1 MSDPSSSSSRSSH
14 QSECTWEVLD
24 IVAERT
30 SLTGENELLVM
41 WKPTW
46 VPTSN
51 VADGDI
57 LEHFQSGA
65 KVKFVHTSS
74 NMHIMI
80 PVGPGTTLAAD
91 CTMVKNTEQHMG
103 RGKTITAHFAS
114 AVNDTNG
121 PDVTRSSAS
130 KRTLSPSRHENS
142 APKSINSDMEV
153 APTPLN

>member
-1 MSDPSSSSSRSSH
+1 MTHPGSSSSGSSH
-14 QSECTWEVLD
+14 RSECVWEVLD

-57 LEHFQSGA
+57 LERFKSGA
-65 KVKFVHTSS
+65 KLKFVHTSS
-74 NMHIMI
+74 NMRIMI
-80 PVGPGTTLAAD
+80 PVGPGTTMAAD
-91 CTMVKNTEQHMG
+91 CTMIHNREQNLG

-114 AVNDTNG
+114 AVDDSNG
-121 PDVTRSSAS
+121 PDIARSSSS
-130 KRTLSPSRHENS
+130 KRPLSPSRHENS
-142 APKSINSDMEV
+142 APKSINSGMEV